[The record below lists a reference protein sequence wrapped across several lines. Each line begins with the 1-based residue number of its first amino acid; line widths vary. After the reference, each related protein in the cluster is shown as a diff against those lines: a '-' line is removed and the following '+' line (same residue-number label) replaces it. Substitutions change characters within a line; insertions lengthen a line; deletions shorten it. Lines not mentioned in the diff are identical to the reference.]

1 MGWWKDR
8 WDSKKVEVGDEPIDL
23 IHEMLRAF
31 ADSYI
36 EDVGRKPVTPEFL
49 FSLSNAL
56 QTTGRELFAD
66 MEAQE
71 VVSVN
76 LTTKKTTKIQRYA
89 IGDFF
94 VVPLKTEFAYGR
106 IIGFDA
112 AGNVIEIYR
121 LKTKKRLSFPQLQ
134 HRAKQVLFQTHVNG
148 LLGFRD
154 RRWSILG
161 YADLPKNHPM
171 PSFRLGSRFTF
182 WMITRGTK
190 QWAAETEDVL
200 RLEPCVCW
208 NPETVEERITSD
220 HPEIFPE
227 MEECQCGDFGDAYLK
242 ILHEPAKLRSLHMAF
257 AEVTDAGL
265 RHLAR
270 CSQLKTL
277 NLSSRPITDAGL
289 KHLVALTSLEELN
302 LGRSRITDAGLRHLH
317 ALKSLRKLNVVETAV
332 SDKGIANLKKAL
344 PGISVER

>member
-1 MGWWKDR
+1 M
-8 WDSKKVEVGDEPIDL
+8 
-23 IHEMLRAF
+23 
-31 ADSYI
+31 
-36 EDVGRKPVTPEFL
+36 
-49 FSLSNAL
+49 
-56 QTTGRELFAD
+56 
-66 MEAQE
+66 
-71 VVSVN
+71 
-76 LTTKKTTKIQRYA
+76 
-89 IGDFF
+89 
-94 VVPLKTEFAYGR
+94 VPLKAEFAYGR
-106 IIGFDA
+106 IIGHDA
-112 AGNVIEIYR
+112 AGDVIEVYG

-134 HRAKQVLFQTHVNG
+134 HRALPVLFQTHVNG

-161 YADLPKNHPM
+161 HAALPKKHPM

-182 WMITRGTK
+182 WMIARGTK
-190 QWAAETEDVL
+190 QWAATTEEVL

-220 HPEIFPE
+220 HPEVFPE
-227 MEECQCGDFGDAYLK
+227 MEEWQCRDFGDSYLE

-277 NLSSRPITDAGL
+277 NLMSRSITDAGL
-289 KHLVALTSLEELN
+289 KHLAGLVSLEELN

-317 ALKSLRKLNVVETAV
+317 GLKYLRKLNLVETAV
-332 SDKGIANLKKAL
+332 SDHGIANLKKAV
-344 PGISVER
+344 PGVSVER

>member
-36 EDVGRKPVTPEFL
+36 GDVGRKPVTPEFL

-56 QTTGRELFAD
+56 QTTGRELFD
-66 MEAQE
+66 DLEARE

-76 LTTKKTTKIQRYA
+76 LATREATKIQEYA
-89 IGDFF
+89 VGDYF

-106 IIGFDA
+106 IIGYDA
-112 AGNVIEIYR
+112 AGSIIEIYR
-121 LKTKKRLSFPQLQ
+121 LKTKIRLSFTQLQ
-134 HRAKQVLFQTHVNG
+134 HRALPVLFQTHVNG
-148 LLGFRD
+148 FVGFRD

-161 YADLPKNHPM
+161 HADLPKKHPM
-171 PSFRLGSRFTF
+171 PSFRLGSQFTF
-182 WMITRGTK
+182 WMIARGTK
-190 QWAAETEDVL
+190 QWAATTEEVL
-200 RLEPCVCW
+200 RLEPCICW
-208 NPETVEERITSD
+208 NPETVEERISSD
-220 HPEIFPE
+220 HPDSFPE
-227 MEECQCGDFGDAYLK
+227 MEEGKCGDFGDAYLR
-242 ILHEPAKLRSLHMAF
+242 ILHEPGKIRSLHLAF

-265 RHLAR
+265 RHLAQ

-277 NLSSRPITDAGL
+277 NLSSRPITDTGL
-289 KHLVALTSLEELN
+289 KHVAVLASLEELN

-317 ALKSLRKLNVVETAV
+317 GLKNLRKLGLMGTAV
-332 SDKGIANLKKAL
+332 SDKGIAHLKKAL
-344 PGISVER
+344 PGVTVER